1 MPELNWLPHSPDW
14 AQRMDALPKDAAPAW
29 QTLVGLANEN
39 LDFLQTAKLDK
50 RLVKAFGTQSPPDLA
65 TPPVRLAVLGSSTMD
80 QLLPGLRVGAL
91 RRNLWTQLYVPD
103 YGQYLRETL
112 DSSSGLYAFAPN
124 VALCAFDSQHL
135 IGDET
140 AAMTVEDA
148 NAKIAGAIDNLRA
161 LWRRLHEKFGAH
173 VIQQT
178 LMATQVALMGNNEQ
192 RMPGSARWLTHRLN
206 DAMRQAADEEGVDI
220 LALDDACEQDGLS
233 AWHDARL
240 WLRAKQYVTPSAAPA
255 YGELVAR
262 LITARRGGSAKCLVL
277 DLDNTL
283 WGGVIGDDGL
293 AGIVLGQGNGEGE
306 AFAAFQRYARDLTR
320 RGVILAVCSKNDEA
334 NALQPFTSH
343 PEMVLKRDDIA
354 CFVANWQDKAS
365 NLRSIAHQLNIGL
378 DALVFADDNPFERN
392 LVRRELPMV
401 KVPEMPEDP
410 AMYASTIARSGY
422 FEGVTLTA
430 EDRERASQYQ
440 ANLQR
445 EALRTSQKDLGSY
458 LASLNMVLE
467 WNTFNST
474 DLPRVVQLMGKT
486 NQFNLT
492 TRRHTESEVLEWMG
506 DPRAVLLHFRLKD
519 AFGDNGIIAVIAA
532 LPASQA
538 ANTGDWRIDTWL
550 MSCRVLGREVEPA
563 TLGVLVEQARAAGA
577 KRLIG
582 EYIPTA
588 KNGMVKDHYAKL
600 GFTLLAEH
608 ENATEWVLDLGD
620 FSSQSAPMEI
630 RSMK

>member
-1 MPELNWLPHSPDW
+1 MPELNWLPCSPDW
-14 AQRMDALPKDAAPAW
+14 AQQVDALPRDVAPAW
-29 QTLVGLANEN
+29 SELTRLANEN
-39 LDFLQTAKLDK
+39 LDFVQTAKLDK
-50 RLVKAFGTQSPPDLA
+50 RLIKAYGTQAPTALT

-91 RRNLWTQLYVPD
+91 RRNLWMQMYVPD

-112 DSSSGLYAFAPN
+112 DPSSSLYAFAPN

-135 IGDET
+135 IGNET
-140 AAMTVEDA
+140 AAMTATDA
-148 NAKIAGAIDNLRA
+148 DAIVAGAIDNLRE
-161 LWRRLHEKFGAH
+161 LWRRLREDIGAH

-178 LMATQVALMGNNEQ
+178 LMPTQVALMGNNEQ
-192 RMPGSARWLTHRLN
+192 RMPGAARWLTHRLN
-206 DAMRQAADEEGVDI
+206 KAMRQAADEAGVDI
-220 LALDDACEQDGLS
+220 LALDDACEQDGLN
-233 AWHDARL
+233 AWHDPRL
-240 WLRAKQYVTPSAAPA
+240 WLRAKQYVTPAAAPA
-255 YGELVAR
+255 YGDLVAR
-262 LITARRGGSAKCLVL
+262 LIAARRGASAKCLVL

-306 AFAAFQRYARDLTR
+306 AYAAFQRYARDLTR

-365 NLRSIAHQLNIGL
+365 NLRTIASQLNIGL

-401 KVPEMPEDP
+401 NVPEMPEDP
-410 AMYASTIARSGY
+410 ALYASTIARGGY

-430 EDRERASQYQ
+430 EDRERAGLYQ

-445 EALRTSQKDLGSY
+445 EAMRTSQKDLASY
-458 LASLNMVLE
+458 LASLQMVLE
-467 WNTFNST
+467 WNTFNTT

-492 TRRHTESEVLEWMG
+492 TRRHTEDEVLEMMR

-519 AFGDNGIIAVIAA
+519 SFGDNGIIAVIAA
-532 LPASQA
+532 LPDTKAGA
-538 ANTGDWRIDTWL
+538 EGDWRIDTWL
-550 MSCRVLGREVEPA
+550 MSCRVLGREVERA
-563 TLGVLVEQARAAGA
+563 TLGVLAEQARAAGA

-588 KNGMVKDHYAKL
+588 KNGMVKHHYQNL
-600 GFTLLAEH
+600 GFASLAEH
-608 ENATEWVLDLGD
+608 ENATEWVLDLGE
-620 FSSQSAPMEI
+620 FSPQSAPMEI

>member
-1 MPELNWLPHSPDW
+1 MPELNWLPRTPDW
-14 AQRMDALPKDAAPAW
+14 AKQVDALPKDVAPAW
-29 QTLVGLANEN
+29 SELVRLANEN
-39 LDFLQTAKLDK
+39 LDFVQTGKLDK
-50 RLVKAFGTQSPPDLA
+50 RLVKAYGAQAPADL
-65 TPPVRLAVLGSSTMD
+65 TTTPVRLAVLGSSTMD
-80 QLLPGLRVGAL
+80 HLLPGLRVGAL
-91 RRNLWTQLYVPD
+91 RRQLWTQMYVPD

-112 DSSSGLYAFAPN
+112 DPSSGLYAFAPN
-124 VALCAFDSQHL
+124 VALCAFDTQHL
-135 IGDET
+135 IGNET
-140 AAMTVEDA
+140 AAMTAADA
-148 NAKIAGAIDNLRA
+148 DAMVAGAIDNLRE
-161 LWRRLHEKFGAH
+161 LWRRLREDIGAH

-178 LMATQVALMGNNEQ
+178 LMPTHVALMGNNEQ
-192 RMPGSARWLTHRLN
+192 RMPGSARWLTRRLN
-206 DAMRQAADEEGVDI
+206 EAMRQAADAAGVDI
-220 LALDDACEQDGLS
+220 LALDDACEQDGVS
-233 AWHDARL
+233 AWHDPRL
-240 WLRAKQYVTPSAAPA
+240 WLRAKQYVTPAAGPA

-262 LITARRGGSAKCLVL
+262 LVTARRGGSAKCLVL

-343 PEMVLKRDDIA
+343 PEMVLKREDIA

-365 NLRSIAHQLNIGL
+365 NLRSIASQLNIGL

-410 AMYASTIARSGY
+410 ALYAATVARGGY
-422 FEGVTLTA
+422 FEGVALTA
-430 EDRERASQYQ
+430 EDRERAGQYQ

-445 EALRTSQKDLGSY
+445 EVMRTSQKDLASY
-458 LASLNMVLE
+458 LASLQMVLE
-467 WNTFNST
+467 WNTFNET

-492 TRRHTESEVLEWMG
+492 TRRHTEDDVREMMR

-519 AFGDNGIIAVIAA
+519 SFGDNGIIAVIAA
-532 LPASQA
+532 LPEATA
-538 ANTGDWRIDTWL
+538 GDDWRIDTWL
-550 MSCRVLGREVEPA
+550 MSCRVLGREVERA
-563 TLGVLVEQARAAGA
+563 TLGVLAEQARAAGA

-588 KNGMVKDHYAKL
+588 KNGMVKDHFRNL
-600 GFTLLAEH
+600 GFTPFAGH
-608 ENATEWVLDLGD
+608 ENASEWVLDLGE
-620 FSSQSAPMEI
+620 FSPQSAPMEI